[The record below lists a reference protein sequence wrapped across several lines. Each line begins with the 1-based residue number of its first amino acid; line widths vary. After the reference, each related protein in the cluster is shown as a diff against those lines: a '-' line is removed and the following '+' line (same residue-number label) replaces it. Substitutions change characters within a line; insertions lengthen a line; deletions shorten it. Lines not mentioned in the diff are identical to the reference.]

1 MDHQSEPFP
10 GAWRRLGLSGSG
22 NQKIR
27 ISEYQQIKR
36 CGDKMVEKRTKQR
49 RIIGTMLTAR
59 VRGKGLLKAIL
70 VILIIG
76 ICAALAGWII
86 YTRKAQRDS
95 NVLDSLNKQDTPLK
109 VIAEPIG
116 TSNISETISVTG
128 TFEALASV
136 EIIPE
141 ITGRLEKLRL
151 PNGTFIDVG
160 TSVQADEIIAVIEHS
175 ALVAAAQ
182 QAEAALVTAKASSE
196 TARVILVDAER
207 EKKRM
212 EGLLGS
218 GAIPEQQYD
227 AACTAYD
234 RAKAGLELAKAN
246 VKQAEAALANA
257 KITLDKATI
266 EAPITAVVSDRYVD
280 EGDMVGPT
288 TALIKIVDI
297 KTLKVLGGVGERYL
311 PQLVPGE
318 TAVHIKTDAYP
329 QDVFEGTV
337 FRIGVAIDPATR
349 TGQVEIRVPNSNM
362 RLKPGMFARMT
373 IVLQERENVVVVP
386 DSALIREQDKVYVFV
401 ANAGKAHRREV
412 KLGLLQ
418 SEYYEVLEGL
428 SEGELVV
435 TRGRKQIEDGQA
447 IEVIQEMRK

>member
-1 MDHQSEPFP
+1 MAQ
-10 GAWRRLGLSGSG
+10 
-22 NQKIR
+22 
-27 ISEYQQIKR
+27 
-36 CGDKMVEKRTKQR
+36 KRTERKQ
-49 RIIGTMLTAR
+49 IIDKTSIVKMPAQHPLRDFGR
-59 VRGKGLLKAIL
+59 VRGKGLLKTIL
-70 VILIIG
+70 AILIIG
-76 ICAALAGWII
+76 ISVVLAGWFLHS
-86 YTRKAQRDS
+86 RKVQRDS
-95 NVLDSLNKQDTPLK
+95 TVLDGLNKEDAPLK

-116 TSNISETISVTG
+116 TSNISETIAITG

-141 ITGRLEKLRL
+141 ITGRLEKLRQ
-151 PNGTFIDVG
+151 PDGTFIDVG
-160 TSVQADEIIAVIEHS
+160 TSIQAGEIIAVIEHS
-175 ALVAAAQ
+175 ALVAAVQ
-182 QAEAALVTAKASSE
+182 QAQAALVTAQASSE
-196 TARVILVDAER
+196 TARVTLVDAER

-218 GAIPEQQYD
+218 GAVPEQQYD

-257 KITLDKATI
+257 QITLDKATI
-266 EAPITAVVSDRYVD
+266 KAPITAVVSDRYVD
-280 EGDMVGPT
+280 EGDMVGPS

-311 PQLVPGE
+311 PQLVPGK

-337 FRIGVAIDPATR
+337 YRVGVTVDPATR
-349 TGQVEIRVPNSNM
+349 TGQVEIRIPNTDM
-362 RLKPGMFARMT
+362 RLKPGMFARIM

-386 DSALIREQDKVYVFV
+386 DSALVRERGNVYVFV

-428 SEGELVV
+428 SVGELVV
-435 TRGRKQIEDGQA
+435 TRGRRQIEDGQA
-447 IEVIQEMRK
+447 IELVQEMRK